1 MYKCFKCLNVNK
13 FKEINVINSYVNQED
28 GNINLEEDKF
38 LYREDVICLV
48 CGETMNKG
56 IVVEGVYLYE

>member
-1 MYKCFKCLNVNK
+1 MYKCFNCLNINK
-13 FKEINVINSYVNQED
+13 FKEINVINSYINQED

-38 LYREDVICLV
+38 LYREDAICLV

-56 IVVEGVYLYE
+56 IVVEVSFI